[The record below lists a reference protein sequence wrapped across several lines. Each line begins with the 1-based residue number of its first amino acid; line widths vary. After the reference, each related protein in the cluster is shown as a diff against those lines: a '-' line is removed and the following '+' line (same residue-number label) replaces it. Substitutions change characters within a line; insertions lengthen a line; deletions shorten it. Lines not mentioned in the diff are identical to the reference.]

1 MTTAADTLDKTL
13 PRDLVSSVVVFLVAL
28 PLCLG
33 IALASGAPLFS
44 GLVAGIVGGIIVGLL
59 SGSHTSVSGP
69 AAGLTAVVAA
79 QIASLGSF
87 EAFLTAVVLA
97 GILQVGLSLAQGGF
111 IAAYFPSSVIKGLL
125 AAIGVIL
132 ILKQIPHLLG
142 HDADPVGEMAFVQPD
157 SENTFSELGRI
168 FFELHPGA
176 ALVGLGALFM
186 LIGWDRIK
194 LLKSS
199 IVPPQLVVVIVG
211 VAVAQLLLPGLG
223 PEWVIGASHL
233 VQVPVANGASEFA
246 SLLVQPDF
254 SVLREGG
261 VYIAAVTIALVASL
275 ETLLNL
281 EAVDALDPQQRRSDP
296 NRELLAQGVGNLTCG
311 LIGGL
316 PVTSVIVRGSV
327 NIQTGART
335 RLSTVFHGILLL
347 VCVALVPTVLNLI
360 PLSALAAILIVTG
373 FKLASPAL
381 FRAMA
386 GQGRAQ
392 FLPFAVTVVAIVLT
406 DLLIGI
412 AIGLANA
419 TAFILYSNVR
429 RPLRRFKEQH
439 VGGELIR
446 IELANQVSF
455 LNRASLI
462 HALDEVPT
470 GGHVM
475 IDASQTDYIDPDVLS
490 LIQDYAHQTAP
501 ARGVLVSLK
510 GFKSHYEQLEDR
522 IQFVDYS
529 SRELQSQLTAAKVW
543 DLLEEGNERFRSGN
557 PLTRDLTRQMELT
570 SEGQFPMAAVLS
582 CIDSRTPAELLFDLG
597 LGDIFSVRIA
607 GNVAREKVLGS
618 LEYATV
624 VAGAKLILV
633 LGHTSCGAVN
643 AAVDLAGIE
652 GSVADA
658 TGCDNLDVLIRA
670 IQASIPADVPKP
682 AKEAAKHEKSA
693 FADEVARRNVLATIA
708 KIRAQSPAI
717 EKLLQSGQ
725 IGMLGAVYNVKTGKV
740 DFMDPGPDVPALAE
754 RRARPAEHAA

>member
-1 MTTAADTLDKTL
+1 
-13 PRDLVSSVVVFLVAL
+13 
-28 PLCLG
+28 
-33 IALASGAPLFS
+33 
-44 GLVAGIVGGIIVGLL
+44 
-59 SGSHTSVSGP
+59 VSGP

-79 QIASLGSF
+79 QIALLGSF

-97 GILQVGLSLAQGGF
+97 GILQIGLSLAQGGF

-142 HDADPVGEMAFVQPD
+142 HDADPVGEMSFVQPD
-157 SENTFSELGRI
+157 SENTFTELGRV

-176 ALVGLGALFM
+176 ALIGLGALLM
-186 LIGWDRIK
+186 LIGWDRVK
-194 LLKSS
+194 VLKSS
-199 IVPPQLVVVIVG
+199 IMPPQLVVVIVG
-211 VAVAQLLLPGLG
+211 VAVAQLLPGLG

-246 SLLVQPDF
+246 SLLTLPDF
-254 SVLREGG
+254 SVLREST
-261 VYIAAVTIALVASL
+261 VYIAALTIALVASL

-281 EAVDALDPQQRRSDP
+281 EAVDALDPEQRRSDP

-311 LIGGL
+311 LVGGI
-316 PVTSVIVRGSV
+316 PITAVIIRGSV
-327 NIQTGART
+327 NIQAGART
-335 RLSTVFHGILLL
+335 RLSAVFHGILLIL
-347 VCVALVPTVLNLI
+347 CVALVPTVLNLI

-392 FLPFAVTVVAIVLT
+392 FLPFVVTVVAIVLT

-429 RPLRRFKEQH
+429 RPLRRFKEHH
-439 VGGELIR
+439 VGGDLIR

-462 HALDEVPT
+462 HALDEIPER
-470 GGHVM
+470 GHVM

-490 LIQDYAHQTAP
+490 LIQDYAHQTGP

-522 IQFVDYS
+522 MQFVDYS
-529 SRELQSQLTAAKVW
+529 SRELQSELTAGKVW
-543 DLLEEGNERFRSGN
+543 DLLEEGNERFRSGS

-618 LEYATV
+618 LEFATV

-643 AAVDLAGIE
+643 AAVDLADTQT
-652 GSVADA
+652 SVADA

-670 IQASIPADVPKP
+670 IQASIPTDAPLP
-682 AKEAAKHEKSA
+682 AKDAAKHEKKA

-717 EKLLQSGQ
+717 EKLIQSGQ
-725 IGMLGAVYNVKTGKV
+725 IGILGAVYDVKTGRV
-740 DFMDPGPDVPALAE
+740 DFIDPEPDVPALVE
-754 RRARPAEHAA
+754 RRARPAAREA